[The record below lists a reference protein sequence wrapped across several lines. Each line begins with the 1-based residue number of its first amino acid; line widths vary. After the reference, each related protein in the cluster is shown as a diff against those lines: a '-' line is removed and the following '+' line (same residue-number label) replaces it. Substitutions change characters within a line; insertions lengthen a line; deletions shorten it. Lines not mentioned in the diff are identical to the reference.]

1 MIYPRNFEK
10 KIGFDII
17 RERLVSLCM
26 SPLGEKYVETIRFL
40 KQADQ
45 IEKLLN
51 QVNEFKEILSFAEA
65 FPSQDYFD
73 VTYELRRIRIPGTMI
88 EMASLFDLKSSLTT
102 IFEIIHFFK
111 KTEEEQF
118 PEIKELVANVHLDA
132 SIIKRI
138 DAIVD
143 DKGKIKDNASAEL
156 KEIRSAL
163 IKKHASI
170 DRQISKSLKL
180 AKKEGWT
187 AGDVEPTLRNNR
199 LVIPVGASH
208 KRQLKGFI
216 HDESATGQTV
226 YIEPI
231 EIFDTNN
238 EIRELENAE
247 RREIIKILT
256 LFTDFLRPQ
265 LDNLLMAYRLLGQI
279 DFIRAKARF
288 ALEVEAY
295 KPVLFDKPWVNWV
308 NAKHPLLF
316 LNLKEQKR
324 EIVPLTLR
332 LDEHER
338 ILIVSG
344 PNAGGKSVCLKTLG
358 LNQYMIQCGLLP
370 ALDEVSEVGVF
381 DKLFIDI
388 GDEQS
393 LENDLSTY
401 SSHLLNIKHFVL
413 NADEKTL
420 FMIDEFGTGTEPQ
433 LGGAIAEASL
443 EMINQKGAYGVITTH
458 YANLK
463 LLADHQEGIINGAM
477 LFDTKEIKPLYQLS
491 VGKPGSSFA
500 FEIARNIGF
509 PKAILKNAVKK
520 TGKTQLDFDQQLQQL
535 EVDKQEI
542 QKKEE
547 QLRVADEFLKE
558 ITEKYEALLLKT
570 ETSKNEII
578 SKAKGEATNL
588 LDGTNKL
595 IERTIREIKEAGAE
609 KEKTRKLRTELQD
622 KSAELKKT
630 TDVMPPIKTKT
641 KEDFAPTKKQHIVD
655 NSPLKVGDNVKVEG
669 QDTIGEIMEVSGKD
683 VLISFNSIQFRTQIC
698 KIQKVS
704 RKLAKKESR
713 KSQSGYSNIMNDIN
727 EKMANF
733 KLSIDVRGKRGE
745 EAMTEVQRYI
755 DEAILLNVKDV
766 NILHGK
772 GNGILRKI
780 IREYL
785 SSVSEIQSFRDQ
797 DVEFGGDGITL
808 VKFR

>member
-10 KIGFDII
+10 KIGFDTI

-26 SPLGEKYVETIRFL
+26 SPLGERYVETIRFL

-73 VTYELRRIRIPGTMI
+73 VTSELRRIRIPGTII
-88 EMASLFDLKSSLTT
+88 EMDSLFDLKSSLTT
-102 IFEIIHFFK
+102 ILEIIIFFK
-111 KTEEEQF
+111 KTEDEQF
-118 PEIKELVANVHLDA
+118 PEIKELVANVHLDT

-138 DAIVD
+138 DSIVD
-143 DKGKIKDNASAEL
+143 DKGKIKDTASPEL
-156 KEIRSAL
+156 KEIRSTL
-163 IKKHASI
+163 IRKHANI

-187 AGDVEPTLRNNR
+187 AGDVEPTLRNGR

-226 YIEPI
+226 YIEPV

-256 LFTDFLRPQ
+256 AFTDFLRPQ
-265 LDNLLMAYRLLGQI
+265 LDDLMLAYRLLGQI

-316 LNLKEQKR
+316 LSLKEQKR
-324 EIVPLTLR
+324 EIVPLTLK
-332 LDEHER
+332 LDEQER

-381 DKLFIDI
+381 DKIFIDI

-413 NADEKTL
+413 NADEQTL
-420 FMIDEFGTGTEPQ
+420 ILIDEFGTGTEPQ
-433 LGGAIAEASL
+433 LGGAIAESSL

-463 LLADHQEGIINGAM
+463 LLADKQEGIINGAM
-477 LFDTKEIKPLYQLS
+477 LFDTKEIKPLYQLKI
-491 VGKPGSSFA
+491 GKPGSSFA

-509 PKAILKNAVKK
+509 PKAILKSAVKK

-558 ITEKYEALLLKT
+558 IMEKYEALLLKT
-570 ETSKNEII
+570 ENSKSEIIAEYSLRGMSQPIGISEYEISNAIPKNIKAELPTIEEIEYITSKVM
-578 SKAKGEATNL
+578 
-588 LDGTNKL
+588 NK
-595 IERTIREIKEAGAE
+595 
-609 KEKTRKLRTELQD
+609 
-622 KSAELKKT
+622 
-630 TDVMPPIKTKT
+630 TD
-641 KEDFAPTKKQHIVD
+641 
-655 NSPLKVGDNVKVEG
+655 
-669 QDTIGEIMEVSGKD
+669 
-683 VLISFNSIQFRTQIC
+683 
-698 KIQKVS
+698 
-704 RKLAKKESR
+704 
-713 KSQSGYSNIMNDIN
+713 
-727 EKMANF
+727 
-733 KLSIDVRGKRGE
+733 
-745 EAMTEVQRYI
+745 
-755 DEAILLNVKDV
+755 
-766 NILHGK
+766 
-772 GNGILRKI
+772 
-780 IREYL
+780 
-785 SSVSEIQSFRDQ
+785 
-797 DVEFGGDGITL
+797 
-808 VKFR
+808 